1 MARHCIAK
9 NFNNFKKNN
18 NKKKKKIKKKKKNKS
33 MIFKIT
39 QVGKVIEERQD
50 DGTKKVEYLVN
61 FIGDNSQ

>member
-1 MARHCIAK
+1 
-9 NFNNFKKNN
+9 
-18 NKKKKKIKKKKKNKS
+18 